1 VLGLRVASWLESAD
15 EKGGTYLDASGKP
28 TQVESGS
35 AAGARG
41 VYLTSEGVK
50 GGAAWGTR
58 GRWCSLT
65 GHSGD
70 HTVTIAILDHP
81 GNPGYPTYWHARGY
95 GLFAANP
102 MGRNIFDPKQPPL
115 NFTMEKDQTATF
127 RYRILL
133 LSGAASAADLN
144 HEAEEF
150 AAGYK

>member
-1 VLGLRVASWLESAD
+1 M
-15 EKGGTYLDASGKP
+15 
-28 TQVESGS
+28 ESGS
-35 AAGARG
+35 TAGASG
-41 VYLTSEGVK
+41 VYLTSEGAK

-65 GHSGD
+65 GRSGD

-102 MGRNIFDPKQPPL
+102 LGRNIFDPKQPAF
-115 NFTMEKDQTATF
+115 NFTLEKDQTATF

-133 LSGAASAADLN
+133 LSDAASAEALN
-144 HEAEEF
+144 RAAEEF
-150 AAGYK
+150 AAADK